1 MATAPVRSIAPT
13 HYAGFWIRFVAALID
28 GILVGC
34 VNAVIGAVLGI
45 SRMPLSRGADPV
57 ANLPIL
63 VAAMGKSIIIGTV
76 LSWLYHAYLES
87 SEKQAT
93 LGKMVVGVRVTDTNM
108 QRISFGQATA
118 RHFSKYISALVL
130 MIGYIMAGFTEKK
143 QALHDMIAG
152 TVVSYK

>member
-45 SRMPLSRGADPV
+45 SRMPISRGADAV

-63 VAAMGKSIIIGTV
+63 FASMGKSIVIGV
-76 LSWLYHAYLES
+76 ILSWLYHAYMES

-93 LGKMVVGVRVTDTNM
+93 IGKMVVGVRVSDTNFN
-108 QRISFGQATA
+108 RISFGQATGRFFA
-118 RHFSKYISALVL
+118 KYISGLIL
-130 MIGYIMAGFTEKK
+130 CIGYIMAGFTEKK

-152 TVVSYK
+152 TVVIYK